1 MRGKAIGTSITAAL
15 MLSSVL
21 SVFPANAVSAADR
34 GTLTVTIIDEDT
46 NELFTEDR
54 DCFSIIGGS
63 IHLSSWNPSKSNPH
77 TVTDVQASFDYV
89 VQYTA
94 KDYDGYTYYIDT
106 EKGEPMI
113 SFADVTDKDVTVYI
127 KKNIWGSS
135 SDTTTPET
143 PVSTEL
149 KTFEELYALEENELK
164 QYCTDHKINYIS
176 PEEAKNQIANKCGI
190 NIMVKP
196 NDYLINADGDL
207 LESEDLSAFNKSN
220 FADYDFGKMVS
231 DLQYPESDYKFDSA
245 KNDFAFYSVSEPDN
259 NGNPKQK
266 YLKLVQ
272 VHIDIN
278 TANSNRSSERLYQ
291 LMAIW
296 AEQNPIV
303 YTVSLE
309 KVGTL
314 PDEAITDLDTI
325 RSMISNY
332 IKDNKIQARVLPKNE
347 MSEDLADS
355 VVNVEY
361 YYQDTDVSEKIS
373 AFIKESNI
381 SSELVKMIT
390 AENVSEDTRGDVNS
404 DGEFNVA
411 DVVLLQKWLL
421 AVPDT
426 NLANW
431 KAANFLYDDRL
442 DVFDLCLMKRALIE
456 KMNDEPQNVDTTFKF
471 QSVTDI
477 RYNDDNHTK
486 WTGFVARSEN
496 DLINILTENE
506 GVSADKALIEGIDSN
521 TFKDKSVVIVY
532 SICTAGNSYS
542 IIDSISVKGTGI
554 DVSTTSKK
562 PMMATPDMLMRRYVY
577 LIDNIA
583 ATNIS
588 GFTFND
594 TSSYYQ
600 YEEEAD
606 VIKWFKEWC
615 QQQ

>member
-15 MLSSVL
+15 MLSSML
-21 SVFPANAVSAADR
+21 TMFPVNAVSADER
-34 GTLTVTIIDEDT
+34 GTLTVTVIDEET
-46 NELFTEDR
+46 NELFVEDR
-54 DCFSIIGGS
+54 NCFGINGGS
-63 IHLSSWNPSKSNPH
+63 IHLGSWNPSKNNPY
-77 TVTDVQASFDYV
+77 TFTDVQTSFEYV

-113 SFADVTDKDVTVYI
+113 SFADATDKEVTVYM
-127 KKNIWGSS
+127 KKNVWGSS

-207 LESEDLSAFNKSN
+207 LESEDLSVFNKRN
-220 FADYDFGKMVS
+220 FADYDFGKMIS

-266 YLKLVQ
+266 YLKLAQ

-309 KVGTL
+309 KVGTS
-314 PDEAITDLDTI
+314 PDEVISDLDTI
-325 RSMISNY
+325 RSMITKYVDENNIYVRIVPTEENTNSY
-332 IKDNKIQARVLPKNE
+332 ITIEYFSKNE
-347 MSEDLADS
+347 NYKNLI
-355 VVNVEY
+355 
-361 YYQDTDVSEKIS
+361 T
-373 AFIKESNI
+373 AFITESNI
-381 SSELVKMIT
+381 DSALVKFAVKESSGIK
-390 AENVSEDTRGDVNS
+390 GDVNC
-404 DGEFNVA
+404 DGELNIA
-411 DVVLLQKWLL
+411 DVILLQKWLL
-421 AVPDT
+421 AVPNT
-426 NLANW
+426 YLADW
-431 KAANFLYDDRL
+431 KAADLCEDNRL
-442 DVFDLCLMKRALIE
+442 DVFDLCLMKRALLE
-456 KMNDEPQNVDTTFKF
+456 KMNDEPQNVDTSFKF

-486 WTGFVARSEN
+486 WTGFIARSEN

-506 GVSADKALIEGIDSN
+506 GVSADKTSIEGIDSN

-542 IIDSISVKGTGI
+542 IIDNISVKGKGI
-554 DVSTTSKK
+554 DVATTSKK
-562 PMMATPDMLMRRYVY
+562 PMVATPDMLFRRYVY
-577 LIDNIA
+577 IIDKNA
-583 ATNIS
+583 VTNADS
-588 GFTFND
+588 FNFTD
-594 TSSYYQ
+594 ESSYYQ
-600 YEEEAD
+600 YDEEND
-606 VIKWFKEWC
+606 VITWFKEWC
-615 QQQ
+615 QAQ

>member
-15 MLSSVL
+15 MLSSML
-21 SVFPANAVSAADR
+21 TMFPVNAVSADER
-34 GTLTVTIIDEDT
+34 GTLTVTVIDEET
-46 NELFTEDR
+46 NELFVEDR
-54 DCFSIIGGS
+54 DCFGINGGS
-63 IHLSSWNPSKSNPH
+63 IHLGSWNPSKSNPY
-77 TVTDVQASFDYV
+77 TVTDVQTSFEYV

-113 SFADVTDKDVTVYI
+113 SFADATDKEVTVYM
-127 KKNIWGSS
+127 KKNVWGSS

-266 YLKLVQ
+266 YLKLAQ

-309 KVGTL
+309 KVGTS
-314 PDEAITDLDTI
+314 PDKVISDLDTI
-325 RSMISNY
+325 RSMITKYVDENNIYVRIVPIEENTNSY
-332 IKDNKIQARVLPKNE
+332 ITIEYFSKNE
-347 MSEDLADS
+347 NYKNLI
-355 VVNVEY
+355 
-361 YYQDTDVSEKIS
+361 T
-373 AFIKESNI
+373 AFITESNI
-381 SSELVKMIT
+381 DPALVKFAVKESSGIK
-390 AENVSEDTRGDVNS
+390 GDANC
-404 DGEFNVA
+404 DGELNIA
-411 DVVLLQKWLL
+411 DVILLQKWLL
-421 AVPDT
+421 AVPNT
-426 NLANW
+426 YLADW
-431 KAANFLYDDRL
+431 KAADLCEDNRL
-442 DVFDLCLMKRALIE
+442 DVFDLCLMKRALLE
-456 KMNDEPQNVDTTFKF
+456 KMNDEPQNVDTSFKF

-486 WTGFVARSEN
+486 WTGFIARSEN

-506 GVSADKALIEGIDSN
+506 GVSADKASIEGIDSN

-542 IIDSISVKGTGI
+542 IIDNISVKGKGI
-554 DVSTTSKK
+554 DVATVSKK
-562 PMMATPDMLMRRYVY
+562 PMVATPDMLFRRYVY
-577 LIDNIA
+577 LIDKNA
-583 ATNIS
+583 VTDVS

-594 TSSYYQ
+594 TSSYFQ
-600 YEEEAD
+600 YDEETD
-606 VIKWFKEWC
+606 VIKWFNDWC
-615 QQQ
+615 QAQ